1 MTDPEPMP
9 DTVPARSRLAIW
21 IVVPLA
27 VTMGLFLILL
37 ATRDPSTT
45 RVRHSRLI
53 GGVAPAITGT
63 AIDGSQFDLDNER
76 GRWVVVNFFSTT
88 CVPCQIE
95 HPELVK
101 FQQAHDASG
110 DATVVSVAF
119 DDSSENVRRFFER
132 NGGGW
137 PVLASDT
144 GTYAVSYGVA
154 QVPESYLIAP
164 SGLVVDKLIGGIKQQ
179 DLESRITALEQ
190 AAAESRAA
198 ADNGGG

>member
-1 MTDPEPMP
+1 MTGTESEV
-9 DTVPARSRLAIW
+9 DTVPPRSRVAIW
-21 IVVPLA
+21 VVVPLA

-45 RVRHSRLI
+45 RVTQSRLI

-63 AIDGSQFDLDNER
+63 TIDGSQFDLDNER

-88 CVPCQIE
+88 CVPCQLE
-95 HPELVK
+95 HPELVE
-101 FQQAHDASG
+101 FQNAHDPAG
-110 DATVVSVAF
+110 DATIVSVAF
-119 DDSSENVRRFFER
+119 DDSSDNVRRFFER
-132 NGGGW
+132 NGGNW
-137 PVLASDT
+137 PVLAADT

-179 DLESRITALEQ
+179 DLESRIAVLEQ
-190 AAAESRAA
+190 AAADARASA
-198 ADNGGG
+198 ANGGG

>member
-1 MTDPEPMP
+1 MTNTEPVP
-9 DTVPARSRLAIW
+9 DTVPARSRLAVW

-45 RVRHSRLI
+45 RVRQSRLI

-101 FQQAHDASG
+101 FQQAHEASG
-110 DATVVSVAF
+110 DATIVSVAF

-132 NGGGW
+132 NGGDW

-164 SGLVVDKLIGGIKQQ
+164 SGLVVDKLIGGIKLQ

>member
-1 MTDPEPMP
+1 MTDLDPS
-9 DTVPARSRLAIW
+9 PAAAPRSRLAIW
-21 IVVPLA
+21 IVVPMA

-45 RVRHSRLI
+45 RVKHSRLI

-63 AIDGSQFDLDNER
+63 AIDGTHFDLDNER

-101 FQQAHDASG
+101 FQVAHEPAG

-119 DDSSENVRRFFER
+119 DDSADNVRRFFER
-132 NGGGW
+132 NGGDW
-137 PVLASDT
+137 PVLASNT

-154 QVPESYLIAP
+154 RVPESYLIAP
-164 SGLVVDKLIGGIKQQ
+164 SGLVVDKLTGGIRQQ
-179 DLESRITALEQ
+179 DLESRITAIEK
-190 AAAESRAA
+190 AA
-198 ADNGGG
+198 ADARSAADSESG

>member
-1 MTDPEPMP
+1 VTGTDS
-9 DTVPARSRLAIW
+9 DSQISVPRGRLAVW
-21 IVVPLA
+21 VVLPLA
-27 VTMGLFLILL
+27 ITMGLLLILL
-37 ATRDPSTT
+37 ATRDPSST
-45 RVRHSRLI
+45 RVHQSRLL

-63 AIDGSQFDLDNER
+63 AIDGTSFDLDQER

-101 FQQAHDASG
+101 FQRAHESTG

-119 DDSSENVRRFFER
+119 DDSAANVRRFFEE

-137 PVLASDT
+137 PVLASNT

-164 SGLVVDKLIGGIKQQ
+164 SGLVVDKLVGGIKQS
-179 DLESRITALEQ
+179 DLDSRITALLE
-190 AAAESRAA
+190 AAQ
-198 ADNGGG
+198 

>member
-1 MTDPEPMP
+1 MTATDQA
-9 DTVPARSRLAIW
+9 PAPRGRVAVW

-27 VTMGLFLILL
+27 VTMGLLLILL
-37 ATRDPSTT
+37 ATRDPSGT
-45 RVRHSRLI
+45 RVHQSRLI

-63 AIDGSQFDLDNER
+63 AIDGTTFDLDNER

-88 CVPCQIE
+88 CVPCQVE

-101 FQQAHDASG
+101 FQQAHEASG
-110 DATVVSVAF
+110 DATVVSMAF
-119 DDSSENVRRFFER
+119 DDSSENVRRFFEE

-144 GTYAVSYGVA
+144 GTFAVSYGVA

-164 SGLVVDKLIGGIKQQ
+164 SGLVVDKLVGGIKQD
-179 DLESRITALEQ
+179 DLESRITALTEASQ
-190 AAAESRAA
+190 
-198 ADNGGG
+198 